1 MFVPRYRSHVALT
14 VWPIGVLLV
23 LGIARS
29 WPALGGA
36 ASYAAA
42 SPAGWM
48 SLVGWT
54 VVILVFLGAYARGW
68 SGLPRASAEDAGPYR
83 TPGCLRLQKLA
94 GGFAWA
100 FVLAHLILQW
110 FMAVRVGPV
119 ALSHYELLRAFLSR
133 PLVLGFYVVGLA
145 ALGLYL
151 SQGIAASFRA
161 WGIGQRAE
169 SSLRL
174 EVGCT
179 LASAVMVLMAVNV
192 LSHFATGRAYWSA
205 STSGPSQSSD
215 SSAGGTQ

>member
-1 MFVPRYRSHVALT
+1 MSRYRSHVVLT
-14 VWPIGVLLV
+14 VWPIAVLLV
-23 LGIARS
+23 LGIART

-42 SPAGWM
+42 SPASWM
-48 SLVGWT
+48 SLVAWT
-54 VVILVFLGAYARGW
+54 AVILVFLGAYARGW
-68 SGLPRASAEDAGPYR
+68 SRLPLQSPEDAGPYR

-100 FVLAHLILQW
+100 FVVAHLILQW
-110 FMAVRVGPV
+110 FMTVRVGPV

-133 PLVLGFYVVGLA
+133 PLVLGFYVGGLA

-161 WGIGQRAE
+161 WGVGRRPE

-179 LASAVMVLMAVNV
+179 LVSAVMVLMAVNI

-205 STSGPSQSSD
+205 PTSAASQTAGSPEGGP
-215 SSAGGTQ
+215 